1 LEFIEGNNVFKLDD
15 SAFSLK
21 VEMEKNKDDIVNLI
35 GQKKYDEELD
45 VLTKLVEQETAK
57 GVF

>member
-1 LEFIEGNNVFKLDD
+1 
-15 SAFSLK
+15 
-21 VEMEKNKDDIVNLI
+21 MEKNKDDIVNLI